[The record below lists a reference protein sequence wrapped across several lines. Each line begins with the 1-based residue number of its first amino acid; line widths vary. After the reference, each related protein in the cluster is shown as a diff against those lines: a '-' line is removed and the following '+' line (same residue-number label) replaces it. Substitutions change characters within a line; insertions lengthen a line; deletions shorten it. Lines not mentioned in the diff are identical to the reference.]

1 LRFQSLF
8 VTVILLAA
16 VVGSISVGAFAS
28 NTVLQAATSVSF
40 TVTTTSNYQ
49 VATAGNLQVMF
60 NSIQLTGSPP
70 QAYSFGVAAKTSPG
84 LSITRILWQFGDG
97 VGKDVPYC
105 CQSQVSE
112 VQYHAYSQP
121 GTYTVVVVVFDNG
134 GNFGNAVVTVSWTT
148 PMPEYTAFSL
158 PLIASLLIALFGVAS
173 IRKRLRNAN
182 D

>member
-8 VTVILLAA
+8 VTVFLLAA
-16 VVGSISVGAFAS
+16 VVGSISVGAYAS
-28 NTVLQAATSVSF
+28 NVLQATTSVSY

-49 VATAGNLQVMF
+49 VTTAGNLQVMF

-97 VGKDVPYC
+97 VGMDVPYC

-112 VQYHAYSQP
+112 VQYHAYSQQ

-134 GNFGNAVVTVSWTT
+134 GNFGNAVVTVNWTT
-148 PMPEYTAFSL
+148 PMPEYTVFSL
-158 PLIASLLIALFGVAS
+158 PLLASLLIALFGVAS
-173 IRKRLRNAN
+173 IRKMLKKAN

>member
-1 LRFQSLF
+1 LRSQSLF

-16 VVGSISVGAFAS
+16 VVGSISAGAYAS
-28 NTVLQAATSVSF
+28 DNVLQAGTSVSF
-40 TVTTTSNYQ
+40 TFTTTSNYQ
-49 VATAGNLQVMF
+49 VTSGGNLQVMF

-97 VGKDVPYC
+97 VGMDLPYC

-112 VQYHAYSQP
+112 VQYHAYAQP

-134 GNFGNAVVTVSWTT
+134 GNFGNAIVTVNWTA
-148 PMPEYTAFSL
+148 PVPEFPAYGL
-158 PLIASLLIALFGVAS
+158 PLLASLLTAFLGINR
-173 IRKRLRNAN
+173 IRKKSGR
-182 D
+182 